1 MGSEQKKKNESY
13 YGLTSHKGRSEKN
26 LSEPLLEITFSSKDL
41 EISFSYW
48 FDKFFLFPMEGKLY
62 SSLELERA

>member
-1 MGSEQKKKNESY
+1 MGWLHTKADPK
-13 YGLTSHKGRSEKN
+13 KN

-48 FDKFFLFPMEGKLY
+48 FDKFFIPYGGQIIFLSRAWK
-62 SSLELERA
+62 SLKCLNLSV